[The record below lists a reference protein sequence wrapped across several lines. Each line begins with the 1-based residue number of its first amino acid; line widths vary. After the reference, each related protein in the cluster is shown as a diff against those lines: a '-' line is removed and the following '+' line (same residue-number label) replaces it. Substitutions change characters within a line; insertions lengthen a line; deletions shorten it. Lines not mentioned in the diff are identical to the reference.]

1 MQVLGLKL
9 SVPLLELLEVK
20 PSSQPELNERGIV
33 GSQQMQWRSRQRYCR
48 LGSSLM
54 IIEIKL
60 VQAAC
65 GFFTHVTWSLPGR
78 PPTAQPPAYMLDIL
92 FSRTGPHE

>member
-9 SVPLLELLEVK
+9 SVPLLELLEVQ
-20 PSSQPELNERGIV
+20 PSSQPELNRRGIV

-48 LGSSLM
+48 LGSSLV

-65 GFFTHVTWSLPGR
+65 GFFAHVTWSLPAR
-78 PPTAQPPAYMLDIL
+78 PLTAQPPVYMLDIQFL
-92 FSRTGPHE
+92 RRGPHE